1 MDNIRSL
8 LKHNIFFT
16 HMGEDYDNSF
26 FQGNNTM
33 TCLYKSN
40 ILDNIESL
48 GITNSNDSSNKIK
61 PLIYYLLTKHLK
73 REENCCRYEVI
84 LQVGFCS

>member
-16 HMGEDYDNSF
+16 YMREDYYNSF
-26 FQGNNTM
+26 YQRNNNL

-40 ILDNIESL
+40 IIDNI
-48 GITNSNDSSNKIK
+48 
-61 PLIYYLLTKHLK
+61 
-73 REENCCRYEVI
+73 
-84 LQVGFCS
+84 